1 MGVEGV
7 RGRMKEGLG
16 MALIFQILISLA
28 ALGLSRGTR
37 DV

>member
-7 RGRMKEGLG
+7 RGRMNEGLG
-16 MALIFQILISLA
+16 KVLIFQILISLA
-28 ALGLSRGTR
+28 ALGLSCGTR